1 MTINAAEITLR
12 RGLSSNRNVVDE
24 GKGGVCASFTTY
36 GINNTKAGRKRS
48 KEAKAAAAARAPAVD
63 RCAVTL
69 ALRSRGPTLTTWTS
83 GMESSELDAE
93 ISVPVVLV
101 SRDSLYVIVAVLS
114 ASVLGC
120 VAVVAYS
127 FTNYNNLRQN
137 AEEVRNYIASLAKAA
152 ELKKSGYG
160 GAGQPVAGGLSAT
173 MNAPVPAA
181 SADGS
186 QNVGMPRGG
195 GVLFNEAA
203 KDKLTEVARQE
214 VSSAENLVP
223 DAQHQDKDLRA
234 GTVGIAAAVP
244 AAANASSSATLNGTA
259 EAA

>member
-1 MTINAAEITLR
+1 
-12 RGLSSNRNVVDE
+12 
-24 GKGGVCASFTTY
+24 
-36 GINNTKAGRKRS
+36 
-48 KEAKAAAAARAPAVD
+48 
-63 RCAVTL
+63 
-69 ALRSRGPTLTTWTS
+69 
-83 GMESSELDAE
+83 MESSELDAE

-120 VAVVAYS
+120 VAVLAYS

-160 GAGQPVAGGLSAT
+160 GAGQRAAGGLSAT

-181 SADGS
+181 SAAGS

-203 KDKLTEVARQE
+203 KDKLAEVARQE

-223 DAQHQDKDLRA
+223 DAQHQDTDLRA
-234 GTVGIAAAVP
+234 GTVGLAAAVP
-244 AAANASSSATLNGTA
+244 AAARVEETVRSAAATNASSSATLNGTA

>member
-1 MTINAAEITLR
+1 MADNAAEITLR
-12 RGLSSNRNVVDE
+12 RGLSGNRNVVVE
-24 GKGGVCASFTTY
+24 GKGAVGATFTTY
-36 GINNTKAGRKRS
+36 GINNTNGRRKRS
-48 KEAKAAAAARAPAVD
+48 KEAQAAAAARAPAVD
-63 RCAVTL
+63 RCTVTL

-93 ISVPVVLV
+93 ISVSVVLV
-101 SRDSLYVIVAVLS
+101 SRDSLYVIIAILN
-114 ASVLGC
+114 AS
-120 VAVVAYS
+120 
-127 FTNYNNLRQN
+127 N

-160 GAGQPVAGGLSAT
+160 GAGQRAAAGISAT

-181 SADGS
+181 SAAGS

-195 GVLFNEAA
+195 GVLFNDAA
-203 KDKLTEVARQE
+203 KDKLAEVARQE

-223 DAQHQDKDLRA
+223 DAQHQDTYLRA
-234 GTVGIAAAVP
+234 GTVGLAAAVP
-244 AAANASSSATLNGTA
+244 AAASVEETVRSAAATNTSSSTTLNGTA